1 MNLLERTLGP
11 LAKPFTIWRQSR
23 HAKAVSHELL
33 KLHRSVA
40 ERHPNLRGPTLY
52 RQIVMVRSRADMAT
66 ADRLLKRAEE
76 SFAAWPT
83 QRDLRFADVVHYLA
97 IEEFLAAHPETN
109 WTQTHMGRIVTT
121 RIPRRL

>member
-11 LAKPFTIWRQSR
+11 LAKPITAWRQSR

-33 KLHRSVA
+33 NLHRFVA
-40 ERHPNLRGPTLY
+40 ERHPNLRGRPLY
-52 RQIVMVRSRADMAT
+52 RQIVMLRSRADMAT
-66 ADRLLKRAEE
+66 ADRLLRCAEE

-83 QRDLRFADVVHYLA
+83 QRDLKFADVVHYLA
-97 IEEFLAAHPETN
+97 IEEFLAAHPETS
-109 WTQTHMGRIVTT
+109 WTQTHMGRIVTA